1 MNDLLEEMTQA
12 LAKGE
17 TVTLMTVIETGHS
30 AVSVGNKRLIYA
42 DGRRVG
48 SLGNPLLDAAV
59 DREALY
65 HASRQ
70 RADTLTLWSEKF
82 LSPEAA
88 VLVQSESIR
97 ARILFETIRPQPCLL
112 ICGAGHIGR
121 ALAQIGLILGFRAV
135 VIDDRAEFASRAYF
149 PDTHIELRAQP
160 FVEAVQQIRVTDNTS
175 IVIVTRG
182 HKHDEDCLRL
192 LLDSSAQYI
201 GMIGSR
207 RRVAVVIEKL
217 QGEGFSKEQLGRIYA
232 PIGLDIGARTP
243 EEIALTILAEI
254 ILIRNRG
261 KDQTDCRPLS
271 RKKR

>member
-1 MNDLLEEMTQA
+1 MNDLLKELTEA

-17 TVTLMTVIETGHS
+17 TVTLTTVIDTGNP
-30 AVSVGNKRLIYA
+30 AVTVGSKRLIHA

-48 SLGNPLLDAAV
+48 SLGNSLLDAAA
-59 DREALY
+59 DWEAHY
-65 HASRQ
+65 QASRQ
-70 RADTLTLWSEKF
+70 RNDTFTLLSEKF

-88 VLVQSESIR
+88 AIVQSGSIR
-97 ARILFETIRPQPCLL
+97 ARILFEILRPQPCLL

-121 ALAQIGLILGFRAV
+121 ALTQIGQILGFRAV

-149 PDTHIELRAQP
+149 PDPQVELRAQP
-160 FVEAVQQIRVTDNTS
+160 FEEAVQQVRVTDNTS
-175 IVIVTRG
+175 IIIVTRG

-192 LLDSSAQYI
+192 LLDSPAQYI

-261 KDQTDCRPLS
+261 KEQTDCRPLS
-271 RKKR
+271 RKKG